1 MTAQRPNEIEQADA
15 LDYLAGFADG
25 SVDAVITDPPYAEID
40 RPYGRLTE
48 QAWAEL
54 MYPLTLEF
62 KRVLKPTGSAV
73 VIIQPNQS
81 QVGSTRAWVFRYMTW
96 CIDNWNMVQD
106 AYWWNYTAPPV
117 SPGNNG
123 YLKPSI
129 KPCVWLGAPDCYRDQ
144 TAVLWGVEQ
153 EKLAEA
159 AKDRTIYKFASGL
172 KLDRG
177 RTALSMMGKDGA
189 VPFNLIPVSNTNRP
203 NSAGAHGHGAGT
215 PYDLAL
221 FWTLFLT
228 KPNDLILD
236 PFMGSGTMALAARNS
251 GRNYVGCERDATYAA
266 ISNRRLSEPYTP
278 DMFQD
283 APPVEPDAVTTDMFA
298 EWSEAQ
304 P

>member
-1 MTAQRPNEIEQADA
+1 MEVNTVVQADA
-15 LDYLAGFADG
+15 LDYLRGIPSA
-25 SVDAVITDPPYAEID
+25 SVDAIITDPPYAEID

-48 QAWAEL
+48 QAWADL

-73 VIIQPNQS
+73 VIIHPNQS
-81 QVGSTRAWVFRYMTW
+81 QVGSTRGWVFCYMTW

-117 SPGNNG
+117 SPGNDG

-144 TAVLWGVEQ
+144 DAVLWGVNQ
-153 EKLAEA
+153 ADLGNRNYSRFTQQA
-159 AKDRTIYKFASGL
+159 ASGIQMN
-172 KLDRG
+172 KRNMKHALDRRG
-177 RTALSMMGKDGA
+177 GA
-189 VPFNLIPVSNTNRP
+189 VPFNLLPISNGSSAE
-203 NSAGAHGHGAGT
+203 SAGAHGHGAGT

-221 FWTLFLT
+221 FWILFLT

-251 GRNYVGCERDATYAA
+251 GRNYMGCERDATYVA
-266 ISNRRLSEPYTP
+266 IAYKRLSEPFTP

-283 APPVEPDAVTTDMFA
+283 AATTEPDAVTLDMFSNEVQA
-298 EWSEAQ
+298 
-304 P
+304 